1 MNRARSSIPRPL
13 LRVTDNAANRDVWTN
28 VARIRDLVA
37 DDSSTLWFY
46 TAGVG
51 AAFETYRS
59 SEDPKPKLIKV
70 DNLVEKVQDVLGI
83 QYVQEFGMG
92 KGTLDRVQLGC
103 ELLRPD
109 GPSRAVPDHRFPSC
123 VQTSG
128 SAKISSREM
137 TSPCLGFREARWLP
151 ELLSAWCVCC
161 DSSGS
166 SCCISHVLPI
176 AGEPRGHRRPRPRP

>member
-1 MNRARSSIPRPL
+1 MVSAIIGNNRSCKKL
-13 LRVTDNAANRDVWTN
+13 LSTDQRCGGTDNEANRDVWTN

-37 DDSSTLWFY
+37 ADSSTLWFY

-59 SEDPKPKLIKV
+59 SEDPKPKLIKI

-103 ELLRPD
+103 ELLNRAAAAQQNLPTIA
-109 GPSRAVPDHRFPSC
+109 SRVACRQVALRKF
-123 VQTSG
+123 Q
-128 SAKISSREM
+128 
-137 TSPCLGFREARWLP
+137 
-151 ELLSAWCVCC
+151 
-161 DSSGS
+161 
-166 SCCISHVLPI
+166 
-176 AGEPRGHRRPRPRP
+176 AGR